1 MQFGLVHSPY
11 SASACSCSLNPRS
24 AATCCWRDSISAVD
38 ELLDTPAGQTDQM
51 VVVRALVELEH
62 RAPTFEVIACQQ
74 PGMLELRQ
82 HPIYRSQ
89 ADVDVL
95 GAQRLVDVLGAHV
108 PHATLGGA
116 ALEYLEHLQPRHG
129 RLEANVLQIGGSGG
143 AVRHRAAAR
152 CGCASEYHTASA
164 FESALRHTASDALR
178 IDSSSARSHC
188 SPVASRCTASTRAS
202 RAGSPPRSRGRRPSS
217 ARTVRT
223 CTRATSSRRKWW
235 TSCASA

>member
-24 AATCCWRDSISAVD
+24 AAILLLARLDFAVD

-82 HPIYRSQ
+82 HPIDRSQ

-108 PHATLGGA
+108 PHAALGGA
-116 ALEYLEHLQPRHG
+116 ALENLEHLQPRHG

-152 CGCASEYHTASA
+152 CGCASEYRTASA
-164 FESALRHTASDALR
+164 FDIR
-178 IDSSSARSHC
+178 I
-188 SPVASRCTASTRAS
+188 RAN
-202 RAGSPPRSRGRRPSS
+202 PICMRPH
-217 ARTVRT
+217 RLVR
-223 CTRATSSRRKWW
+223 
-235 TSCASA
+235 